1 MKANVEEDVKKK
13 KSLALKSTQVQEDSE
28 TEAELNDEEFAY
40 LTKKFKMH
48 FRKRNFSKKV
58 NNQEGK
64 GEKSNRDTIIY
75 YECKKPGHVKWDCPQ
90 RKAISKK
97 KRKAISKKN
106 KKAMKAT
113 WDESDESESK
123 SEEEV
128 ANLCV
133 MAFGDDDDD
142 NDEPCQDP
150 SPFIVTIVGVMAN
163 SKEPRCHKC
172 GKHIEHKYHLIREIV
187 H

>member
-13 KSLALKSTQVQEDSE
+13 KNLALKSTQVQEDSE

-40 LTKKFKMH
+40 LTKKFKNH

-64 GEKSNRDTIIY
+64 GEKSNKDTIIC
-75 YECKKPGHVKWDCPQ
+75 YEYKKPGHVKWDCPQ
-90 RKAISKK
+90 RKSISKK
-97 KRKAISKKN
+97 S

-113 WDESDESESK
+113 WDESDESESE

-133 MAFGDDDDD
+133 WLFETTTM
-142 NDEPCQDP
+142 
-150 SPFIVTIVGVMAN
+150 
-163 SKEPRCHKC
+163 R
-172 GKHIEHKYHLIREIV
+172 
-187 H
+187 